1 MNLSPSRLYWGLE
14 PQATYNAGAATVQQ
28 DEELALGLQQ
38 GRKDDLAVLV
48 QRHYSPLVGY
58 LYRMTGGD
66 RMQSEDMA
74 QETFLR
80 ALRGIAS
87 YTYPRPFKP
96 WLYAIATNLARNHH
110 MRAETRQTLTAET
123 DTTATSEFE
132 AIPVDAPLPEAELIA
147 GETEQES
154 AQAVARA
161 LAALPD
167 HHREV
172 VVLRYYQ
179 EWSLAEIAEALSIPV
194 GTVKSRL
201 SLGLRGLR
209 TQMRPNL
216 GESLEADDAR

>member
-1 MNLSPSRLYWGLE
+1 
-14 PQATYNAGAATVQQ
+14 VQQ

-38 GRKDDLAVLV
+38 GRKDDLAALV

-96 WLYAIATNLARNHH
+96 WLYAIATNLAHNYHT
-110 MRAETRQTLTAET
+110 RAETRRTVIVET
-123 DTTATSEFE
+123 DSTATNEME
-132 AIPVDAPLPEAELIA
+132 AVEAEMPLPEAQLIA
-147 GETEQES
+147 GETERES

-167 HHREV
+167 HQREV

-201 SLGLRGLR
+201 SLGLRSLR
-209 TQMRPNL
+209 VQMRPNM
-216 GESLEADDAR
+216 GEPLEADDAR